1 VLPTGILNCN
11 KFYRGQIWE
20 TIFLSKIPSASFVI
34 PARTEPIRKEEKG
47 RGGEGGI
54 IKETILIRL
63 VFYYSTKRKLFLTYV
78 YIIHCVSKLPLPLP
92 QIKKSK
98 LKKQTKNKQTIKK
111 TFLFFY

>member
-1 VLPTGILNCN
+1 MGEGEFTYTMYFFSN
-11 KFYRGQIWE
+11 RGQIWE

-47 RGGEGGI
+47 RGGEGRGGGGI

-78 YIIHCVSKLPLPLP
+78 YICISNKFYINIYHIFS
-92 QIKKSK
+92 
-98 LKKQTKNKQTIKK
+98 LKICTS
-111 TFLFFY
+111 